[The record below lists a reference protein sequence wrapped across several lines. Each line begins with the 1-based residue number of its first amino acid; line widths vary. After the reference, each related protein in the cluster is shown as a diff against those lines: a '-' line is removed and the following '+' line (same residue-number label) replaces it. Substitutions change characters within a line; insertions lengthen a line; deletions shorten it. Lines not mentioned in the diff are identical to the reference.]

1 MVIILL
7 MSTNSFSFL
16 NDDNYFFLLEA
27 SFSIRRELFLFGIYL
42 RAQRRKSRR
51 AIREEKSN
59 IGLSRIIRA
68 NTPTIITTIII
79 ITIIT
84 TIIANIISIILTIV
98 SSTPT

>member
-16 NDDNYFFLLEA
+16 NEDN

-79 ITIIT
+79 LIIIT
-84 TIIANIISIILTIV
+84 TIIANIISIIPYLIFVTDATDMSV
-98 SSTPT
+98 

>member
-1 MVIILL
+1 

-79 ITIIT
+79 SAIIIIT